1 MQLFKNKVQSRQKL
15 TETYSMCAP
24 ISVHHA
30 WRQLYGVSQSE
41 CGVLNNVTGY
51 VFYPLITVI
60 WHFTVNNNTDMLF
73 LNSYLTVGWRMRW
86 TSTVA
91 TVTQCSTLFLQPT
104 RDYIHNRAADTEQQ
118 AAFPIGWNILEP
130 VYSDWLGRLSIFPHL
145 YRFLKRYPHFM
156 WVKQCMLKLDA
167 RINN

>member
-104 RDYIHNRAADTEQQ
+104 RDYIHNRAADTEQVGGTHSSRQLSHWLKHTGACLFWLIGQ
-118 AAFPIGWNILEP
+118 A
-130 VYSDWLGRLSIFPHL
+130 VHLSSPL
-145 YRFLKRYPHFM
+145 SFLKEVPSFY
-156 WVKQCMLKLDA
+156 VA
-167 RINN
+167 